1 MGTRNLVPRNSG
13 EGSVGR
19 IGRAWG
25 TGVFDNLYFDGKLIN
40 NEFLVMDQNVRTT
53 DSVEFDQG
61 NFVNGLTV
69 AGIDVA
75 TKLDTLNS
83 SITQVSSGAAE
94 FVFFS
99 DVTDNIGVTEKIF
112 YTNTPDPNTHLSGV
126 TVATAEDLR
135 VEIEWDGPSQDY
147 VGFASI
153 NGQPIPLANIEELGD
168 NTRRF
173 KGFLDNVNLEG
184 LTGITGH
191 ANGRSAIIPLNE
203 LGGGPE
209 AVNITIDEISNA
221 TARPGHEL
229 GSSHLKQG
237 DKINIF
243 VDFDRNDV
251 DFIKV
256 HNHGLAEEIDFSN
269 YNLVDIGGLFR
280 ATIPVTVSN
289 RSGPSSVAVQAINT
303 FGATGDLK
311 ESTDYSHTSGTRD
324 LDQLYPIINA
334 SDPAS
339 YNGRSD
345 GLREG
350 ESTTFSNSISN
361 WSDATDTISYTSLT
375 SDISIT
381 NSGVFESTKSVDYVG
396 GIFNNADNVEIHA
409 LRTNNGATD
418 TERVKVKIA
427 NGPVII
433 SGSLDSLATSATS
446 PHIIGT
452 QEVKAG
458 DTVNSEIVV
467 DGKGVSINNV
477 SISVQNEGVS
487 RGTQTSFSSS
497 YSKTTLSDGTYKFTV
512 PISVFGTIGS
522 SNRDGDQAASFKARN
537 NFGTQSDKFTTTDTT
552 KLNNGSAPSVSISS
566 ITSPASQQAIKN
578 TESATVLNALN
589 NYDSVIYSSP
599 NNQLTISN
607 PNTFE
612 SNKNVDYLNGAYN
625 VKNDGGQN
633 NIKISATK
641 TSNGITIEDQDVVN
655 IANSPLI
662 LSINNLSSK
671 LSSSVSGESDQFNLS
686 SSQLMLNAPS
696 LSLDPSQ
703 SPPSSLTQINS
714 GTSKNSNSYRINI
727 SDSDQ
732 KGTFN
737 WQVSARNL
745 ANISTTNISTN
756 SSYTLAGFSQRTIQA
771 SPNSIGAGLANI
783 GTSVSDPSDVNFENI
798 SEGGSAPNGGTIYS
812 YEPISNGTQLNNSF
826 DLNNKFTICD
836 SSGVVNENGDHV
848 FNLDKLNRSA
858 NTSTLNPA
866 SFVISES

>member
-1 MGTRNLVPRNSG
+1 MATRNLVPRNSG

-19 IGRAWG
+19 LDKAWS
-25 TGVFDNLYFDGKLIN
+25 TGVFDNLYFGGL
-40 NEFLVMDQNVRTT
+40 LVSMDQNVRTSDT
-53 DSVEFDQG
+53 VEFDQG
-61 NFVNGLTV
+61 NFANKLTV

-75 TKLDTLNS
+75 TKLDTLGA

-99 DVTDNIGVTEKIF
+99 DVTDNVGVTEKTF
-112 YTNTPDPNTHLSGV
+112 YTTTPDPDTYLSGV

-135 VEIEWDGPSQDY
+135 VEIEWDGPGQDY
-147 VGFASI
+147 MGFATI
-153 NGQPIPLANIEELGD
+153 NNQPIPLSNIEELGD

-173 KGFLDNVNLEG
+173 KGYLDNLNLEG

-191 ANGRSAIIPLNE
+191 ANGRSAIISLNE

-209 AVNITIDEISNA
+209 AINITIDEISNA
-221 TARPGHEL
+221 TPRPGHEL
-229 GSSHLKQG
+229 GTSHLKQG
-237 DKINIF
+237 DTINVF
-243 VDFDRNDV
+243 VDFDRNDI
-251 DFIKV
+251 DFIKI
-256 HNHGLAEEIDFSN
+256 HNHGLAEEIDFGS

-280 ATIPVTVSN
+280 ATIPVTVSS

-311 ESTDYSHTSGTRD
+311 ESTDYGHTSGTRD
-324 LDQLYPIINA
+324 LDQIYPVITAN
-334 SDPAS
+334 DPTS

-345 GLREG
+345 GLRET

-361 WSDATDTISYTSLT
+361 WSDSSDTISYTALN
-375 SDISIT
+375 SDISISNT
-381 NSGVFESTKSVDYVG
+381 STFESTKTVNYED
-396 GIFNNADNVEIHA
+396 GIFNNSDNIEIHA

-433 SGSLDSLATSATS
+433 SASLDPLATSATS

-467 DGKGVSINNV
+467 DGKGVPINNI

-537 NFGTQSDKFTTTDTT
+537 NFGTQSDKFITTDTA

-566 ITSPASQQAIKN
+566 ITYPASRQAIKN

-599 NNQLTISN
+599 NSQLTISN

-612 SNKNVDYLNGAYN
+612 SNKNVDYLSGGYN

-641 TSNGITIEDQDVVN
+641 TSNGITIQDQDVVN
-655 IANSPLI
+655 IANTPLS
-662 LSINNLSSK
+662 LSINNLASK
-671 LSSSVSGESDQFNLS
+671 LISSPAGNSDQFSMS
-686 SSQLMLNAPS
+686 SNQLMLSAPS
-696 LSLDPSQ
+696 LSTSTSQTNPSQ
-703 SPPSSLTQINS
+703 LTINS
-714 GTSKNSNSYRINI
+714 SGTGRNSNSFTIVAK
-727 SDSDQ
+727 DADT
-732 KGTFN
+732 KGTFS
-737 WQVSARNL
+737 WQVSAFNL
-745 ANISTTNISTN
+745 ANIETTSISTRPT
-756 SSYTLAGFSQRTIQA
+756 YKLEGFSSRTISA
-771 SPNSIGAGLANI
+771 SPNDLGAGLADI
-783 GTSVSDPSDVNFENI
+783 GTTVSNTNNVSFENI
-798 SEGGSAPNGGTIYS
+798 SEGGTAPNGGTIYTYKS
-812 YEPISNGTQLNNSF
+812 YADGFQLSNAIDENNNFTVCDSNGVADSNGSF
-826 DLNNKFTICD
+826 L
-836 SSGVVNENGDHV
+836 

-866 SFVISES
+866 SFVISEN